1 MSGKT
6 RIVALVLAIMM
17 LCSTLI
23 GVLGMWAGAAEA
35 VVFQEDAGTNVGR
48 AGETA
53 SGTDPV
59 VDENTIKLVYNSNP
73 SREIPAGKL
82 TYGTVVDITLEYTQ
96 TIQGLDKATA
106 AKGITVPSASYNLT
120 SAFSTSK
127 NPTLKLIFNEKVSG
141 SNEYTVQLSLK
152 NVTYTGSS
160 SVDNIAI
167 SFKAGYVLAGVAYE
181 YDVIASIPTIY
192 TNGTGGTSSGTD
204 DETNPY
210 SSDIIVENVYLTDST
225 GERLD
230 EVTKDSP
237 PFTLV
242 ITYAEY
248 GLKEV
253 DDDEFTEDSLDVYLT
268 DAGGFITGSGAKGTL
283 KYLNTSTT
291 DAPRFRA
298 SFPNLKY
305 KEGGSTSV
313 TFRSN
318 YNVYGWEING
328 KANATVNQVDD
339 KEKDKL
345 SPLKPHIIVNQY
357 SYGERQIVA
366 GENFTLNMSIK
377 NTSAEI
383 PLENIVMTI
392 SPETIKSDTEGS
404 TTGGLTITSAS
415 NTYYIEKL
423 DVGGSFSHSIDLKA
437 QPNAAVGSHKVVVQF
452 SFQYVDEVNEKREE
466 SSDEENIAI
475 PVTQIDRFSVDP
487 ITEIPDVLM
496 AGEDGYITVSFINRG
511 KTTTYNISGVIKGNL
526 PSANQSQHFGNL
538 EAGKAGTLD
547 FEVVGYEPG
556 DMKGEIVMQYE
567 DENAEEIEISLPFS
581 IRIEE
586 QYIPEPPPMDPNEG
600 MEETGGT
607 SAATLVLC
615 VVGGLLMATPIA
627 LYLFKRVKAKG
638 IEALDE
644 DF

>member
-1 MSGKT
+1 VS
-6 RIVALVLAIMM
+6 
-17 LCSTLI
+17 
-23 GVLGMWAGAAEA
+23 
-35 VVFQEDAGTNVGR
+35 R
-48 AGETA
+48 AGETDISLTVG
-53 SGTDPV
+53 SGTISNYKIHYVRKTGQP
-59 VDENTIKLVYNSNP
+59 NTSVKALTKSSKYSISFEYEHDISDLGLTEASVGDLKSINFT
-73 SREIPAGKL
+73 IPTNEKTNAFKKNADAELAMAILSIDGNIATIEGTL
-82 TYGTVVDITLEYTQ
+82 TNIECRSANQPYLMMKVTSATTKDNNTYTTDDNLITLDIETY
-96 TIQGLDKATA
+96 
-106 AKGITVPSASYNLT
+106 
-120 SAFSTSK
+120 
-127 NPTLKLIFNEKVSG
+127 
-141 SNEYTVQLSLK
+141 LSEQ
-152 NVTYTGSS
+152 GSS
-160 SVDNIAI
+160 
-167 SFKAGYVLAGVAYE
+167 
-181 YDVIASIPTIY
+181 
-192 TNGTGGTSSGTD
+192 GGTTTD
-204 DETNPY
+204 NDTSDY

-283 KYLNTSTT
+283 KYLNTSNT

-339 KEKDKL
+339 AEKDKL

-366 GENFTLNMSIK
+366 GESFTLNMSVK

-392 SPETIKSDTEGS
+392 SPETIKSDTAGS

-423 DVGGSFSHSIDLKA
+423 DVGGSFSHAINLRA
-437 QPNAAVGSHKVVVQF
+437 EPNAAVGSHKVVVQF

-511 KTTTYNISGVIKGNL
+511 KTSTYNISGVIKGDL

-600 MEETGGT
+600 MEETGST
-607 SAATLVLC
+607 STATLVLC
-615 VVGGLLMATPIA
+615 IVGGLLMATPIA